1 MKAIKKE
8 CLKSI
13 RDNEIALVQVLINF
27 NNCALQWSC
36 NKKAVIFNLV
46 QLSYV
51 CMNVTQLVEKCSCFQ
66 HLCKNLFYC

>member
-27 NNCALQWSC
+27 NNCVLQWSC

-51 CMNVTQLVEKCSCFQ
+51 CTNVTQ
-66 HLCKNLFYC
+66 